1 MIKALFSEIL
11 KLKKVRIN
19 KLLWI
24 IPLLT
29 GLIAFL
35 VGGVIIFSPFAI
47 YWWESVFL
55 YLLIGLLFLMDFNME
70 KKAGNFQNVKS
81 NLWSFQIYLAKI
93 FLIFVRVA
101 ISSLFFIILV
111 IVLNKFFSGYTEL
124 LLSKSILS
132 IFLLLLSVFWN
143 IPWLYFLANF
153 INGYLLIAVNTL
165 VCLLFGS
172 IISQT
177 QWWFAFPYSYHY
189 KISQYLLGVQ
199 PSGIFK
205 IINLQLFDVMSP
217 VLLSLLISLLLI
229 YFTRWGKSND

>member
-1 MIKALFSEIL
+1 MDHPFINGFNCFFSRGSNYFFSFCHI
-11 KLKKVRIN
+11 
-19 KLLWI
+19 
-24 IPLLT
+24 
-29 GLIAFL
+29 L
-35 VGGVIIFSPFAI
+35 VGIC
-47 YWWESVFL
+47 FL

-70 KKAGNFQNVKS
+70 KKAGNFQNVKY

>member
-70 KKAGNFQNVKS
+70 KKAGNFQNVKY

-143 IPWLYFLANF
+143 IPWY
-153 INGYLLIAVNTL
+153 
-165 VCLLFGS
+165 
-172 IISQT
+172 
-177 QWWFAFPYSYHY
+177 
-189 KISQYLLGVQ
+189 
-199 PSGIFK
+199 IF
-205 IINLQLFDVMSP
+205 
-217 VLLSLLISLLLI
+217 
-229 YFTRWGKSND
+229 

>member
-70 KKAGNFQNVKS
+70 KKAGNFQNVKY

-177 QWWFAFPYSYHY
+177 QWWFAFHTRTIIKYH
-189 KISQYLLGVQ
+189 
-199 PSGIFK
+199 
-205 IINLQLFDVMSP
+205 N
-217 VLLSLLISLLLI
+217 I
-229 YFTRWGKSND
+229 Y

>member
-1 MIKALFSEIL
+1 MDHPFINGFNCFFSRGSNYFFSFCHI
-11 KLKKVRIN
+11 
-19 KLLWI
+19 
-24 IPLLT
+24 
-29 GLIAFL
+29 L
-35 VGGVIIFSPFAI
+35 VGICFFIPTNRIIIF
-47 YWWESVFL
+47 
-55 YLLIGLLFLMDFNME
+55 N
-70 KKAGNFQNVKS
+70 AGNFQNVKY

>member
-1 MIKALFSEIL
+1 MEFPNLFGKNFLNLCTSCNIKS
-11 KLKKVRIN
+11 
-19 KLLWI
+19 
-24 IPLLT
+24 
-29 GLIAFL
+29 
-35 VGGVIIFSPFAI
+35 
-47 YWWESVFL
+47 
-55 YLLIGLLFLMDFNME
+55 
-70 KKAGNFQNVKS
+70 
-81 NLWSFQIYLAKI
+81 
-93 FLIFVRVA
+93 
-101 ISSLFFIILV
+101 FFIILV

-189 KISQYLLGVQ
+189 KIAQYLLGVQ

>member
-70 KKAGNFQNVKS
+70 KKAGNFQNVKY

-93 FLIFVRVA
+93 FLIFIRVA

-205 IINLQLFDVMSP
+205 IINLQFFDVMSP
-217 VLLSLLISLLLI
+217 VSLSLLISLLLI